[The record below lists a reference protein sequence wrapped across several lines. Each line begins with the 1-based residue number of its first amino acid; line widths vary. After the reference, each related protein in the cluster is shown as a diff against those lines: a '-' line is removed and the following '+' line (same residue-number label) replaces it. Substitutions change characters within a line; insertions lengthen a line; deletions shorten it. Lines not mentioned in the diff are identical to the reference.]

1 MGPEEEPE
9 PRRTSPQGDAARAA
23 ETHHG
28 NMSTATLTPMQ
39 GGRPS
44 GATATSDHRP
54 RHSFG
59 GVLRAAKVFATTAV
73 SVVVLGEYAE
83 DAGVIR
89 R

>member
-1 MGPEEEPE
+1 MGF
-9 PRRTSPQGDAARAA
+9 RPQSDVLRAGT
-23 ETHHG
+23 THHG
-28 NMSTATLTPMQ
+28 YMSTATFTPIQ

-44 GATATSDHRP
+44 GATATSDVRP
-54 RHSFG
+54 RHHLGSM
-59 GVLRAAKVFATTAV
+59 LRAAKVFATAAV

>member
-1 MGPEEEPE
+1 MGF
-9 PRRTSPQGDAARAA
+9 RPQSDVPAVA

-28 NMSTATLTPMQ
+28 HMSTATFTPVQ
-39 GGRPS
+39 GGRPGGTS
-44 GATATSDHRP
+44 RGATALPDTRSH
-54 RHSFG
+54 HSFG
-59 GVLRAAKVFATTAV
+59 SMLRAAKVFAAAAV

>member
-1 MGPEEEPE
+1 
-9 PRRTSPQGDAARAA
+9 
-23 ETHHG
+23 
-28 NMSTATLTPMQ
+28 MSTATFTPIR

-44 GATATSDHRP
+44 GATATSPDYRP
-54 RHSFG
+54 RHRVG
-59 GVLRAAKVFATTAV
+59 GLLHAAKVFAATAV